1 MAAFKELNSIDR
13 VNQIDE
19 YIRKK
24 NILDIYLRYTEERN
38 IFLFDKNKYLSKE
51 MFERIIAQFK
61 SNTITLELTNQFIE
75 NIDSAEDL
83 PNTYELNNSE
93 LMAIYLLAA
102 NDENTMK
109 LANENNCLV
118 LNWSLLTKNSDA
130 YTIDNQFSLA
140 IKTGNKKHYFNDFFS
155 FNKAFGKYK
164 NYTSQIIICDPYLLI
179 DATIDIEDVVS
190 LNLIEI
196 LKSIFINCN
205 LVNTKILEITIICS
219 ISKRDKMAN
228 EKNILETFIEKMNTF
243 ALKLNAKF
251 NYYFIDEAKLSDTKN
266 SSNSGFINKFS
277 KFLKKEYHDRWLLS
291 SNLYFT
297 SDRSFNLNKR
307 NGYKSST
314 RYNTRL
320 SLHSVLKNDT
330 VENINDLLKFVS
342 KVAEF
347 EKSSFNKGIIR
358 TS

>member
-130 YTIDNQFSLA
+130 YTIDNQFSLD
-140 IKTGNKKHYFNDFFS
+140 ILTKEEKYFVKDFFS
-155 FNKAFGKYK
+155 FDKAFGKYK
-164 NYTSQIIICDPYLLI
+164 NHTSQIFICDRFLI
-179 DATIDIEDVVS
+179 SDISFQSEDVVN

-196 LKSIFINCN
+196 FKSLFFNC
-205 LVNTKILEITIICS
+205 TKTNIKTLEITIIGS
-219 ISKRDKMAN
+219 VPYKHQEIALKTID
-228 EKNILETFIEKMNTF
+228 TFIKITNEFSSRINAKITYYLIDEIKLNNDIKLAQNN
-243 ALKLNAKF
+243 ALKDFKNLLKV
-251 NYYFIDEAKLSDTKN
+251 NY
-266 SSNSGFINKFS
+266 
-277 KFLKKEYHDRWLLS
+277 HHRWLLS

-297 SDRSFNLNKR
+297 SDRGFNVNKR
-307 NGYKSST
+307 KEKKIYT
-314 RYNTRL
+314 EYNSEL
-320 SLHSVLKNDT
+320 VLNSILKNNT
-330 VENINDLLKFVS
+330 VENTINRLKFIS
-342 KVAEF
+342 EISEF